1 MPSPFVTIE
10 AILDAGIE
18 YGIHEATMATA
29 RKITVEVP
37 VDHLEKAQKAS
48 GSGVTQTV
56 RKGLELVAAS
66 DTYDKLRKLR
76 GKVQFSRTWAE
87 LKDGR

>member
-1 MPSPFVTIE
+1 
-10 AILDAGIE
+10 
-18 YGIHEATMATA
+18 MATA
-29 RKITVEVP
+29 RKITVEVS
-37 VDHLEKAQKAS
+37 VDLLEKAQKAS

-76 GKVQFSRTWAE
+76 GTVKFSRTWAE